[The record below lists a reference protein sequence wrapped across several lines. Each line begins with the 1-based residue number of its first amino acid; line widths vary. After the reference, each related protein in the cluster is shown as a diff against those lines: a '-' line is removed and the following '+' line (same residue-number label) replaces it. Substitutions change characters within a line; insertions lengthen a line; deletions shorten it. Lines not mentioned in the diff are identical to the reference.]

1 MQNQLSHIPGSLKII
16 IEEYV
21 NNLKNASVGSKIS
34 LFSLRNQ
41 AGSTKNFNI
50 FENNEYYSLISV
62 WASWD
67 SLSCEKMKDV
77 VKLSKKFKDKPL
89 RFVNI
94 SMDTNDSIWNEKIKE
109 LGLPDKNFILQRG
122 FNSDVCN
129 KIGIRTI
136 PYNIVL
142 NNKLIIEA
150 KNIYGKEL
158 TELLDK
164 KVPKQFPKKK

>member
-1 MQNQLSHIPGSLKII
+1 
-16 IEEYV
+16 
-21 NNLKNASVGSKIS
+21 
-34 LFSLRNQ
+34 
-41 AGSTKNFNI
+41 
-50 FENNEYYSLISV
+50 
-62 WASWD
+62 
-67 SLSCEKMKDV
+67 MKDV